1 VLVLRTLGAPERRRL
16 RGRRARPVDAA
27 EPEPVP
33 TVRATI
39 VRAQPF
45 DSADEAAAWLSGL
58 RADRG
63 EVEAELAS
71 AVRDLNRAR
80 HARRA
85 AAADPYAGDI
95 SSDHALVVR
104 LGYGAGVEV
113 AEGRFAAAVELPPF
127 AARRAR
133 RSMESPDERFAALL
147 GGRDRPLMAEELVL
161 RARSDLDAGR
171 ERELALQ
178 ARIAL
183 EALTA
188 ELGPEVDTDLE
199 AHREPLERAAA
210 AALRPG
216 EEPPAGKAMVE
227 AMAAM
232 ERILRRRRLGG

>member
-1 VLVLRTLGAPERRRL
+1 VLVLRTLGAPERRHL
-16 RGRRARPVDAA
+16 RARRARPVDAA

-33 TVRATI
+33 TARATI

-45 DSADEAAAWLSGL
+45 GSSGEAAAWLGGL
-58 RADRG
+58 RADRSG
-63 EVEAELAS
+63 AEAELAS
-71 AVRDLNRAR
+71 ALRLLNRAR
-80 HARRA
+80 HARRT
-85 AAADPYAGDI
+85 AAADPYAGDL
-95 SSDHALVVR
+95 SADHALVVR

-113 AEGRFAAAVELPPF
+113 AEGRFAAAVELSPS
-127 AARRAR
+127 AGRRAR
-133 RSMESPDERFAALL
+133 RSMESPDERFAALI

-171 ERELALQ
+171 EGELALQ

-188 ELGPEVDTDLE
+188 ELGPETVADLE

-216 EEPPAGKAMVE
+216 AEPPAGE
-227 AMAAM
+227 AMAEALAAM
-232 ERILRRRRLGG
+232 ERVLRRRRLGR